1 MSKKIQMFK
10 NTEPVYK
17 LDAKTNRLVKTDE
30 VIDLQEARNSA
41 YDDTFIAH
49 LERYFAQNPYDY
61 DTVIKSFDAYIPG
74 NDDIPDFVLDM
85 ELDSGIDKALKAFDK
100 VSKLRSDY
108 DIPGYISDF
117 DVLRYIQS
125 RAEELKKGGVKGG
138 EKKTEPQSESQE
150 LPKVQPQDSS
160 QES

>member
-1 MSKKIQMFK
+1 MLKKKQMFQK
-10 NTEPVYK
+10 TEPVYK
-17 LDAKTNRLVKTDE
+17 LDSKTNRVVKTDE
-30 VIDLQEARNSA
+30 VIDLQDARNSA

-74 NDDIPDFVLDM
+74 EDDIPDFVLDM

-100 VSKLRSDY
+100 VSQLRSEY
-108 DIPGYISDF
+108 DIPGYVSDF

-125 RAEELKKGGVKGG
+125 RAEEVKKGGVKHE
-138 EKKTEPQSESQE
+138 EKTSEPESQSQE
-150 LPKVQPQDSS
+150 LPEVQSQDS
-160 QES
+160 QKES

>member
-1 MSKKIQMFK
+1 MSKKIQIFK
-10 NTEPVYK
+10 RTEPVYK
-17 LDAKTNRLVKTDE
+17 LDSKTNRLIKTDE
-30 VIDLQEARNSA
+30 VIDLQDARNSA

-49 LERYFAQNPYDY
+49 LERYFAQNPFDY

-74 NDDIPDFVLDM
+74 DDDIPDFVLDM

-108 DIPGYISDF
+108 DIPNYVSDL

-125 RAEELKKGGVKGG
+125 RAEEIKKGGVKHE
-138 EKKTEPQSESQE
+138 EKTSEPESESQE
-150 LPKVQPQDSS
+150 LPEVRQEDTS
-160 QES
+160 QKS

>member
-1 MSKKIQMFK
+1 MSKKIQMFQK
-10 NTEPVYK
+10 TEPVYK
-17 LDAKTNRLVKTDE
+17 LDSKTNRLVKTDE
-30 VIDLQEARNSA
+30 VVDLQELRNSA

-74 NDDIPDFVLDM
+74 DDDVPDFVLDM

-108 DIPGYISDF
+108 DIPNYVSDL

-125 RAEELKKGGVKGG
+125 RADEIKKGGAKGE
-138 EKKTEPQSESQE
+138 EKTSQPESQ
-150 LPKVQPQDSS
+150 PQEFSEVR
-160 QES
+160 QEDTSEES